1 MPNDGNLIR
10 HNDLEVSG
18 SRADML
24 RMSGSTEPL
33 FWDSSGKCVPIRSE
47 LAAERAEETQKHT
60 EKKTEKKEEKDSE
73 RALTRISRKDT
84 KRRK

>member
-33 FWDSSGKCVPIRSE
+33 FWGSSGKCVPIRSE

-60 EKKTEKKEEKDSE
+60 EKKEEKDSE